1 MRKNNLLSLTKESLL
16 EACQSNYMLVDCA
29 PFITRLAELT
39 ITALKRGNKIILFG
53 NGGSAADS
61 QHIAAELIG
70 RFTKDKRHPLPAIAL
85 TTNTSL
91 ITAIANDYGFDS
103 VFSWQI
109 QALAKKGDV
118 AIAIS
123 TSGNSPN
130 VLEAV
135 KLCKKLHVKTIGLT
149 GQDGGKLKDIVDF
162 AFCAPSNTT
171 ARIQEC
177 HITVGHVIC
186 GLIEASF

>member
-1 MRKNNLLSLTKESLL
+1 MRKNNLLSLARESLL
-16 EACQSNYMLVDCA
+16 EACQSCYILVDYA
-29 PFITRLAELT
+29 PFISHLAELA
-39 ITALKRGNKIILFG
+39 IAALKRGNKIILFG
-53 NGGSAADS
+53 NGGSAADA

-70 RFTKDKRHPLPAIAL
+70 RFTKDKRRPLPAIAL

-91 ITAIANDYGFDS
+91 ITAIANDYGVEEIFTR
-103 VFSWQI
+103 QL
-109 QALAKKGDV
+109 QALAKKGDLV
-118 AIAIS
+118 IALS

-130 VLEAV
+130 VIEAV
-135 KLCKKLHVKTIGLT
+135 KLCKKLQVKTIGLT
-149 GQDGGKLKDIVDF
+149 GQDGGKLKKLVDF

-186 GLIEASF
+186 KLIEEAF